1 MESAWSQLLEATSQ
15 LLLEFLSANICIY
28 IYKQHIKTI
37 LVDVKANVSFIHRSL
52 GGLAELLTEIRTAN

>member
-52 GGLAELLTEIRTAN
+52 RGLAELLTEIRTAN

>member
-28 IYKQHIKTI
+28 IYKQAYKDNISWREGKC
-37 LVDVKANVSFIHRSL
+37 FIYTSISQ
-52 GGLAELLTEIRTAN
+52 GFGWAPYWDKDS